1 MFSKLATALMALVI
15 GMTANANFES
25 MAVVDAVAQQFSS
38 TLAAGEP
45 MFKEGESATY
55 DMTIAGF
62 IPATMVMSI
71 KSVTAAEVVLNQTVN
86 ILGQEQSCD
95 VSMDPNTGAIKKM
108 VCNGQEQ
115 KPPEGGEIEVIESK
129 EASVT
134 VPAGTFQ
141 TIYFKVKQKS
151 DNSIVEQWVNPKLIP
166 VGGMVKSVIPSQI
179 GEVVAQLKSFVKK

>member
-1 MFSKLATALMALVI
+1 MLMALVI
-15 GMTANANFES
+15 GFTANANFES
-25 MAVVDAVAQQFSS
+25 MAVMEAVSQQFS
-38 TLAAGEP
+38 TQFAAGEP

-71 KSVTAAEVVLNQTVN
+71 KSVTATDVVLNQTMS
-86 ILGQEQSCD
+86 IFGQEQSCD
-95 VSMDPNTGAIKKM
+95 ISMDPNTGAIKKM

-141 TIYFKVKQKS
+141 SIYFKVKQKS
-151 DNSIVEQWVNPKLIP
+151 DSSIIEQWINPKLVP
-166 VGGMVKSVIPSQI
+166 VGGMIKSIIPSKHFI
-179 GEVVAQLKSFVKK
+179 FS